1 MAVVLNGKAYAKAIF
16 AVKTVCEALQRLLME
31 KFTEVNAEEHSPEF
45 LSNLVQDCS
54 IEKLNLVIEDD
65 SANAFLQNY
74 LNYEENISKSHTG
87 CVIDHS
93 RLMILQYSVKTK
105 NLSLFHK
112 CNGDMAD
119 LFFAFDSPNIS
130 RYLV

>member
-31 KFTEVNAEEHSPEF
+31 KFTEVNAEEHSPEL

-54 IEKLNLVIEDD
+54 REKLNLVIEDD

-74 LNYEENISKSHTG
+74 LNYEENIRKSHTG

-93 RLMILQYSVKTK
+93 RLMILQYSVKNEK
-105 NLSLFHK
+105 PVL
-112 CNGDMAD
+112 
-119 LFFAFDSPNIS
+119 IS
-130 RYLV
+130 